1 MSYSYPLPSPPSLPS
16 HNTIHNLNDFS
27 IPVHSAIPLNVI
39 SHHISELY
47 QFNSHTLGVSLC
59 ISMCLRVS
67 VFIAT
72 VAGNMQPVF
81 STASCCCF
89 KPLRGL
95 TLTQNWHGIQTAT
108 RWMAFAIVFQLSNN
122 MLAGNA
128 EWREEGSSSS
138 SSSSSSNSI
147 WSLCSKATQWKWSVC
162 LQMQTSSSHAPPS
175 KCDIKPKKIAI
186 EGHPAEIWYSTES
199 RGNGCLQPMN
209 DPDMTHIPAYVNCP
223 QNLSFLSNH
232 SSAAEKA

>member
-1 MSYSYPLPSPPSLPS
+1 MERQTPLKHPGTFHRCTCHGPSTCHTPPRPPS
-16 HNTIHNLNDFS
+16 HHTIHNLNDFS

-47 QFNSHTLGVSLC
+47 QFNSRTLGVSLC

-95 TLTQNWHGIQTAT
+95 TPTQTGT
-108 RWMAFAIVFQLSNN
+108 
-122 MLAGNA
+122 GY
-128 EWREEGSSSS
+128 
-138 SSSSSSNSI
+138 
-147 WSLCSKATQWKWSVC
+147 K
-162 LQMQTSSSHAPPS
+162 
-175 KCDIKPKKIAI
+175 
-186 EGHPAEIWYSTES
+186 
-199 RGNGCLQPMN
+199 LQP
-209 DPDMTHIPAYVNCP
+209 DGW
-223 QNLSFLSNH
+223 LLLLF
-232 SSAAEKA
+232 SS